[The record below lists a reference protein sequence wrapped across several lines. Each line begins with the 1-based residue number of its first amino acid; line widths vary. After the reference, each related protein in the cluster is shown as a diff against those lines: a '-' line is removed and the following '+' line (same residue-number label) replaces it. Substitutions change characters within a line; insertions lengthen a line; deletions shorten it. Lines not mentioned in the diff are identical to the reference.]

1 MISNTMFNVTKKVLL
16 RSSTSRFILP
26 TASTSLY
33 SFSSETKPSL
43 TALVKQLRLKT
54 GAPMVECKKALEASE
69 HDIPKATEWLRS
81 NSLSKVSSKL
91 ENRIS
96 EEGLVGLSIKD
107 GNAVLVKV
115 SSETDF
121 ASRSS
126 TFSKL
131 VQDVASTAL
140 NLKPG
145 GDNKSL
151 PDLLLNMKVEE
162 NENQTVQNYLE
173 EATLSIREK
182 LELKEVEVLHKAGD
196 KSVVMGYVHG
206 KVPDYS
212 NVGTSAALVEL
223 VSTKDGANV
232 DEMKEIGKK
241 LAMHVV
247 AAKPKYLNPE
257 SVPEEVLAKEKEI
270 LKIQISKLPGSDKK
284 PPEILEKIVIGK
296 LGKFYQDVCLSKQGH
311 MLEEKNP
318 MIEKYLSGHGLK
330 VTSYKYISI

>member
-1 MISNTMFNVTKKVLL
+1 MISNSMFNVTKKVLL
-16 RSSTSRFILP
+16 RSSSSRFILP
-26 TASTSLY
+26 TMSESV
-33 SFSSETKPSL
+33 SFSTATKPSL
-43 TALVKQLRLKT
+43 TALVKQLRLQT

-69 HDIPKATEWLRS
+69 HDIPKALEWLRS

-91 ENRIS
+91 ENRIA

-107 GNAVLVKV
+107 GNAVVVKV

-140 NLKPG
+140 NLKPD
-145 GDNKSL
+145 GDDKSL
-151 PDLLLNMKVEE
+151 PDILLNMKVEE
-162 NENQTVQNYLE
+162 NKNQTVQNYLE

-182 LELKEVEVLHKAGD
+182 LQLKEVEVLRKAD
-196 KSVVMGYVHG
+196 DQSVIMGYVHG

-212 NVGTSAALVEL
+212 SVGTSAALVEL
-223 VSTKDGANV
+223 VSTKNDANV

-257 SVPEEVLAKEKEI
+257 SVSEEVLAKEKEI
-270 LKIQISKLPGSDKK
+270 LKVQISKLPGSDKK
-284 PPEILEKIVIGK
+284 PPEILEKIVQGK

-330 VTSYKYISI
+330 LMSYKYISI